1 MEQNIIPCTDGDDEF
16 IAEQLN
22 AVTDSMIDFDDA
34 AEDELV
40 VFKVTD
46 GDGSI
51 IAGCN
56 LLIDC
61 WRAAEL
67 DILWVDE
74 EYRGRGLG
82 SALLRA
88 AERAAMERGCRL
100 ITLGTFDFQAR
111 PLYEKN
117 GYAVCGVLEDCPTPG
132 HTHYDMIKQLDGLF
146 AEAESATASAC
157 DIRSGSEEDAEF
169 IDDSLCE
176 YNWSQVP
183 SSTNSNPSVKRSSTG
198 TASSS
203 PAAGPEST
211 SGTSPSSACC
221 GWTRPA
227 AAGAW
232 ARTSCPRWS
241 GKRRRWA
248 PASSC
253 STPGSGTWISS
264 KSWATR
270 YTASS
275 KTIPAGTA
283 STSCR
288 NACKRR
294 RIV

>member
-1 MEQNIIPCTDGDDEF
+1 MEQNIIPCTEGDDEF

-46 GDGSI
+46 GDGNI

-74 EYRGRGLG
+74 EYRGRGIG

-132 HTHYDMIKQLDGLF
+132 HTHLDMIKQLDGPD
-146 AEAESATASAC
+146 AEAEPATAPAC
-157 DIRSGSEEDAEF
+157 DISSGSEEDAEF

-183 SSTNSNPSVKRSSTG
+183 FLHEFEPIRRKIVDEDGKLI
-198 TASSS
+198 
-203 PAAGPEST
+203 AG
-211 SGTSPSSACC
+211 CQ
-221 GWTRPA
+221 
-227 AAGAW
+227 AGVNFWNIAFVGMLW
-232 ARTSCPRWS
+232 VD
-241 GKRRRWA
+241 G
-248 PASSC
+248 
-253 STPGSGTWISS
+253 
-264 KSWATR
+264 
-270 YTASS
+270 
-275 KTIPAGTA
+275 
-283 STSCR
+283 SCR
-288 NACKRR
+288 DRGLGASLLSEVEREAKEMGAVLVMLDAREWNVDFFKKLGYTVYCVLEDYPSGHSIYKLQKRL
-294 RIV
+294 